1 MQRYERKRLLNIGKI
16 QTFSTC
22 FYRTRQ
28 SPFHLYK
35 YKWDDDQIF
44 SIFMFTQNCLI
55 STAQRIEILFFGATW
70 INLILLWLKPLQFI
84 IVSRYTC
91 MPSLDKHVEQIYP
104 YTFSFTYCF
113 IANSCFLFEF
123 LLLTTCTYIYENDIL
138 NNFLWKGG
146 LFPLM
151 RQLIRNPCSQKY
163 FKILTWTSDSKN
175 VDEIN
180 NTGKTLQ
187 WQMFKKKTLFLIYF
201 TLQL

>member
-1 MQRYERKRLLNIGKI
+1 MKCRVRPHIFLGIKIPGNLSQMQRYERKRLLNIGKI

-55 STAQRIEILFFGATW
+55 STAQRIKILFFGVTW

-151 RQLIRNPCSQKY
+151 R
-163 FKILTWTSDSKN
+163 
-175 VDEIN
+175 
-180 NTGKTLQ
+180 
-187 WQMFKKKTLFLIYF
+187 
-201 TLQL
+201 